1 MILLLVAVAL
11 KSTAQELNCKFTVN
25 YSQIQGTSTQVFTTL
40 ENALMEF
47 INTRRWTQAWRRL
60 YRTFFET
67 ASGRAGE
74 KSGPDTKKSA
84 GS

>member
-47 INTRRWTQAWRRL
+47 INL
-60 YRTFFET
+60 
-67 ASGRAGE
+67 SLIHI
-74 KSGPDTKKSA
+74 
-84 GS
+84 

>member
-47 INTRRWTQAWRRL
+47 INPVGDAKNLCTRTL
-60 YRTFFET
+60 YLRIIHRKFTIQFLG
-67 ASGRAGE
+67 SGL
-74 KSGPDTKKSA
+74 
-84 GS
+84 